1 MGAIPL
7 LIISVV
13 ISEIVGQLVFYRFR
27 FGWKTVLPVVLIGI
41 ILIPVVAAIG
51 ETTTAFAGPNTAPA
65 TFSGSFIF
73 WILIRMYNR
82 KGQVIPKHEKSAGVT
97 KNRTDSVVAEIR
109 KQKPTPQS
117 PSASKTLP
125 DSTKAANAPPRSPD
139 PSSTK
144 SSLKDLDDNQL
155 YAIGW
160 KEVEEDNRDE
170 GLWARLFVE
179 NDGDETKTRVAY
191 LKHRVDALHEQ
202 RRIEIENWEK
212 NEQVKKEAEDQLAEA
227 AKKYREDQQKKSRE
241 AIERWPDE
249 EQGLLSTIRA
259 VNPFNLWRQDQPL
272 QNLLMFKNAIKA
284 RDHAKVLQML
294 RSGANPNS
302 ILSDTSSVV
311 SKALSRDAALESI
324 LIIAARLWK
333 NGKLTRDGIAEQ

>member
-1 MGAIPL
+1 M
-7 LIISVV
+7 
-13 ISEIVGQLVFYRFR
+13 
-27 FGWKTVLPVVLIGI
+27 
-41 ILIPVVAAIG
+41 
-51 ETTTAFAGPNTAPA
+51 
-65 TFSGSFIF
+65 
-73 WILIRMYNR
+73 
-82 KGQVIPKHEKSAGVT
+82 
-97 KNRTDSVVAEIR
+97 
-109 KQKPTPQS
+109 
-117 PSASKTLP
+117 
-125 DSTKAANAPPRSPD
+125 
-139 PSSTK
+139 
-144 SSLKDLDDNQL
+144 KDLDDNQL

-212 NEQVKKEAEDQLAEA
+212 NEQVKKEAEDRLAEA